1 MLNLFIAV
9 ILEGFG
15 GAEQD
20 SESALNKDQMAAF
33 RDLWV
38 TYDPECTYYI
48 NSSKLERFLEE
59 LEPPMGFGKKKKTEQ
74 NIELRKEVRHMI
86 SQMNLTMYDGNR
98 VFFLDAMHAVGRQ
111 VIERDALK
119 KGHSFVDIASTH
131 PVNVAWKQRFMQYT
145 SDDKKPM
152 DSGAVVS
159 LLQAS
164 GSKRM
169 KKAHSSAT
177 VEEFYAAE
185 IIREA
190 FNAFRFRRNMEKRIE
205 KRKEADAATECDNAD
220 RLSGQ

>member
-1 MLNLFIAV
+1 M
-9 ILEGFG
+9 
-15 GAEQD
+15 
-20 SESALNKDQMAAF
+20 SALNKDQMAAF

-59 LEPPMGFGKKKKTEQ
+59 LEPPMGFGKKKKTQQ
-74 NIELRKEVRHMI
+74 NTELRKEVRHMI

-119 KGHSFVDIASTH
+119 KGHSFIDVASTH

-145 SDDKKPM
+145 DGGGGGGKSM
-152 DSGAVVS
+152 DAGAVVS
-159 LLQAS
+159 LLQPS
-164 GSKRM
+164 GSKRKM

-205 KRKEADAATECDNAD
+205 KRMEADAATDADPPAIDNAD
-220 RLSGQ
+220 VS